1 MSKQAFDR
9 KLEAIE
15 ALRAAAAEEAVSQLR
30 KALTDRNNYVV
41 GKAAAVVEARQFR
54 ELIPELAAAFDRFLK
69 DAAKA
74 DPQCWAKNAIA
85 RALAHLEYDEPEL
98 FLKGLAHVQMEPVW
112 GGREDS
118 AATLRSTCALALTG
132 CRLETF
138 SVLVY
143 LTGALNDAQ
152 PGVRCDAARA
162 IAHLGAREGVLPLR
176 LKALAGDLEAQVTGE
191 CFAALLTLD
200 PRESLGF
207 VAGFLDHAD
216 TSVRIEAAAALAVSP
231 EPRALE
237 AVEEFYGRLAE
248 AETKGTILRVL
259 AGSPLPRAA
268 EFLFSVLEQSS
279 GRVAAAALEALE
291 SGRFREQ
298 FRTRIEARRHPSP
311 DR

>member
-15 ALRAAAAEEAVSQLR
+15 ALRTAAPEVAVPQLR
-30 KALTDRNNYVV
+30 KALADRNNYSVA
-41 GKAAAVVEARQFR
+41 KAAAVVEARQFR
-54 ELIPELAAAFDRFLK
+54 ELIPDLAAAFKRFLK

-98 FLKGLAHVQMEPVW
+98 FLKGLAHIQMEPVW

-132 CRLETF
+132 CRLDSF
-138 SVLVY
+138 SVLVH
-143 LTGALNDAQ
+143 LTGALNDPE

-162 IAHLGAREGVLPLR
+162 MAHLGAREGVLPLR
-176 LKALAGDLEAQVTGE
+176 LKALAGDREAQVTGE
-191 CFAALLTLD
+191 CFAALLALD
-200 PRESLGF
+200 PREGLDF

-216 TSVRIEAAAALAVSP
+216 ASVRVEAAAALAISP

-237 AVEEFYGRLAE
+237 AVEKFYERPAD

-268 EFLFSVLEQSS
+268 EFLLSVLEHAS
-279 GRVAAAALEALE
+279 GPLAAAALEAVQN
-291 SGRFREQ
+291 SRFHEQ
-298 FRTRIEARRHPSP
+298 FRGRIEEIVRS
-311 DR
+311 